1 MGTIPG
7 TATVFLRNSIL
18 FRKYQDILSKAY
30 FLKLKNKTEVFKYNP
45 KQYSVIYL
53 VPFFFKATRM
63 ILYHQNKINYLF
75 SDNFLNYLSIYLSIY
90 IHILMKIKITY
101 CFSARPPY
109 QNLTFSLEIKTS
121 N

>member
-75 SDNFLNYLSIYLSIY
+75 SDNYLNYLSIYLSIY
-90 IHILMKIKITY
+90 LYTY
-101 CFSARPPY
+101 IDENKNYLLLLGTP
-109 QNLTFSLEIKTS
+109 SLPKPDFFFGD
-121 N
+121 